1 LEGGPFSEEE
11 PLKTSVDRIKP
22 TRAKLTIEV
31 TPAEFRPSI
40 DHAYEHI
47 AETVNIPGFRKGKIP
62 AAILDQR
69 IGKPAILA
77 HAINDGLDTI
87 YRQALEESKLRP
99 LGQPAA
105 DIKQSPDEKTF
116 EGNLIVEIEVEVR
129 PELELKEYKG
139 LKVKVDE
146 VSVDAK
152 ELEAELDAL
161 RARFGSLKS
170 VDRPAKKGDFTTIDL
185 SAVVD
190 GKTIDSAENISYEIG
205 SGNLLDGIDEAL
217 DTLTAGEETSFKSK
231 LVGGDKAGQEAEI
244 SLKLTAV
251 KERELPAAD
260 DKFAQLASEFDTLK
274 ELKEDLE
281 KKIEVSKSFG
291 QGMQARELLT
301 DQLLDLI
308 QVPVSDELVEADVN
322 RHLEG
327 EGRLEDTAHRAEVLE
342 QSTRSF
348 KVQMLLDA
356 IAEKEDM
363 KVDEQE
369 LIQYLVQSSQQYGMA
384 PNDFIKQI
392 SEAGQVP
399 LFVAEVSRRKALNL
413 VVENAAVTDSKGKK
427 VDLTEFTKAAT
438 PAGEQDHAGHDH
450 A

>member
-1 LEGGPFSEEE
+1 M
-11 PLKTSVDRIKP
+11 KTAVDRITP

-31 TPAEFRPSI
+31 TPEEFRPSI
-40 DHAYEHI
+40 NHAYEHI

-69 IGKPAILA
+69 IGRPAILA
-77 HAINDGLDTI
+77 HAINDGLDSI
-87 YRQALEESKLRP
+87 YREALEESKLRP

-105 DIKQSPDEKTF
+105 DVKQSPDEKTF

-129 PELELKEYKG
+129 PELSLKEYKG
-139 LKVKVDE
+139 LKVKVDDVKVE
-146 VSVDAK
+146 AT

-170 VDRPAKKGDFTTIDL
+170 VERPAKMGDFTTIDL
-185 SAVVD
+185 TAVLE

-217 DTLTAGEETSFKSK
+217 DTLTAGESTTFKSK
-231 LVGGDKAGQEAEI
+231 LVGGEKAGQEAEI
-244 SLKLTAV
+244 SVKLTAV

-260 DKFAQLASEFDTLK
+260 DKFAQLASEFDTIKDLK
-274 ELKEDLE
+274 ADLE
-281 KKIEVSKSFG
+281 KQIEKSKGFG
-291 QGMQARELLT
+291 QGVQARDLLT
-301 DQLLDLI
+301 DQLLELI
-308 QVPVSDELVEADVN
+308 PVPVSDEIVTADVN

-327 EGRLEDTAHRAEVLE
+327 EGRLEDEKHRAEVLE

-356 IAEKEDM
+356 IAEKEEI

-384 PNDFIKQI
+384 PNDFIKMI
-392 SEAGQVP
+392 SEQGQVP
-399 LFVAEVSRRKALNL
+399 MFIAEVSRRKALS
-413 VVENAAVTDSKGKK
+413 VVLEAAEVTDSKGKK
-427 VDLTEFTKAAT
+427 VDLSEFSKLDSTSVAD
-438 PAGEQDHAGHDH
+438 DHAGHDH
-450 A
+450 N